1 MRKTIVLG
9 ASPRKSRMSYRTI
22 ERLVRAGIEV
32 IPIGIYP
39 GTIAGVPIRTQADL
53 MPDVDTVTVYLNRS
67 KQMAYYPY
75 IVELNPGRVLFN
87 PGAEN
92 PEFEAILGRA
102 GIPFNRTCTL
112 TLLSL
117 GSF

>member
-1 MRKTIVLG
+1 MRRTIVLG
-9 ASPRKSRMSYRTI
+9 ASPRKSRVAHTAVK
-22 ERLVRAGIEV
+22 RLVRAGIEV

-53 MPDVDTVTVYLNRS
+53 ITGVDTVTVYLNPL
-67 KQMAYYPY
+67 KQVAYYPF
-75 IVELNPGRVLFN
+75 IVQLNPDRVLFN

-92 PEFEAILGRA
+92 PEFEAILRRA
-102 GIPFNRTCTL
+102 GIPFERVCTL

-117 GSF
+117 GSY